1 MPWPAASGPD
11 ELAIADRG
19 AITLEHP
26 MARGIDL
33 DHTLSQVDV
42 DGAGAPKGLRSQ
54 QHSLEGLLAAQIVL
68 GERWSL
74 VRQIDLIAD
83 HADAAGEL
91 LLSQCDRGIGASVA
105 GPDNQHIVVWVLTH
119 TPF

>member
-33 DHTLSQVDV
+33 DHTLSQVEV
-42 DGAGAPKGLRSQ
+42 DGVGAPKGLRSQ
-54 QHSLEGLLAAQIVL
+54 QH
-68 GERWSL
+68 SL

-105 GPDNQHIVVWVLTH
+105 GPDNQHIVVWVLTD